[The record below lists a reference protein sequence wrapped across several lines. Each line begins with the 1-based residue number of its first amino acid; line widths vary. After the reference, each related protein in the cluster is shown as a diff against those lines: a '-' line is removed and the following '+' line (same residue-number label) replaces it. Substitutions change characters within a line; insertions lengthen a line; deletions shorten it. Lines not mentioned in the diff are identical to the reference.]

1 MDNRRS
7 RFVVFLLGDPH
18 LLEGGEGSQ
27 DRTSDP
33 DGVFT
38 FWRSDNL
45 NLHRLRSKV
54 LDFLLHSVGNTRE
67 HGSTSG
73 KDGVGIEILTDID
86 VALHDAVIGGF
97 VDAGLF
103 HSDEGWL
110 EEDFRASESFVSDGD
125 DLSVRKFIRLLQR
138 AAALGSGHFLFE
150 IEGDVAELLLDVTN
164 DFTFS
169 SGDEV
174 VSTFC
179 EDLHEII
186 CEIATSQVQTL
197 DGVGESIA
205 FIDRNGVGDS

>member
-169 SGDEV
+169 SGGERV
-174 VSTFC
+174 TTFSQ
-179 EDLHEII
+179 DLHQVI
-186 CEIATSQVQTL
+186 SQVTSSQIETE
-197 DGVGESIA
+197 DSVRKGIS
-205 FIDRNGVGDS
+205 FIDGNGVGNT